1 MFGFCI
7 LVLIFGCIVKKQGN
21 DRQNGQEF
29 LSFVVK
35 HYRAENY
42 GQGGKHMDVMNREVN
57 HFKEFG
63 KERDLRSIERIE
75 PNRQSLKE
83 IYAQL
88 EVKLETEAF
97 RYERMLELAQQ
108 EQDADSM
115 GGTLIT
121 PINPKDLGD
130 SHERK

>member
-35 HYRAENY
+35 HNRAESW
-42 GQGGKHMDVMNREVN
+42 GHSGKYADVMNREVN

-63 KERDLRSIERIE
+63 KERDLKSYERIE
-75 PNRQSLKE
+75 PSRQSLKE
-83 IYAQL
+83 LYA
-88 EVKLETEAF
+88 
-97 RYERMLELAQQ
+97 
-108 EQDADSM
+108 
-115 GGTLIT
+115 
-121 PINPKDLGD
+121 
-130 SHERK
+130 

>member
-1 MFGFCI
+1 
-7 LVLIFGCIVKKQGN
+7 
-21 DRQNGQEF
+21 
-29 LSFVVK
+29 
-35 HYRAENY
+35 
-42 GQGGKHMDVMNREVN
+42 MDVMNREVN